1 MATSLSRRQLAG
13 LGALALLPRL
23 LNLGSFSLWLDEVIE
38 TEQADGSL
46 GHLFAELRQDAVHP
60 PLEGLLTWALLHL
73 GFSETARRLVPV
85 ALGVATVLLLAAWAG
100 RRFGERAGLAVG
112 AAAALSPAGVHYAQ
126 ELRPYALALFL
137 MTAALLLLDRLLDP
151 LDPMLGDPVP
161 GTSSRDES
169 PGTSSWDDRAPGPES
184 AGASGGEVPGTRRS
198 GPDESPGT
206 TSGSRSGWLPAFW
219 VGLLFLAVAGCFYS
233 LYLSALVVVPLGWL
247 ALETAFGPIPIT
259 VDTAGSAAVVAGRR
273 RARRLLAVS
282 PLFFLTLGLA
292 YLPWLPTVLALRSQ
306 RIQRAPGPWT
316 WGSAFDRFEDLT
328 VGGGGPVPAWAGAL
342 ALAVVVVGLLAA
354 LRRAPGRVAIAGFL
368 AGTVGVEVLLAAG
381 HHWSSL
387 RYDLVG
393 WPFLMVILGL
403 GVAELGGSSVRRRWV
418 AVAGF
423 AILAVAQLAGC
434 VQYYLGRED
443 WQRVAQAVAAA
454 RRPAEPAFAL
464 NQSTRICLLYYL
476 DVLAGRSPAGADP
489 PWFASIDGSAERLA
503 ELWPADRCALLVTQS
518 WGRQGRIVHLA
529 REFPQLADYP
539 STFARLFLLT
549 PQGRDEVYRSGRRA
563 FGPAM
568 PGALACD
575 RTLPPPL
582 AVSRA
587 ERRFGPLQPALKAMG
602 YGDRPA
608 ARQPAALS
616 IRKTPGDR
624 NEETGTPRAGMEPAL
639 AELTVLRG
647 RRRRARPVHGSWGY
661 PIVGM
666 IGIMGFIGIVADRL
680 EIGEIT
686 G

>member
-1 MATSLSRRQLAG
+1 VATSLSRRQLAG

-137 MTAALLLLDRLLDP
+137 MTAALLLLDQLLDP
-151 LDPMLGDPVP
+151 LDPIPRDHVP
-161 GTSSRDES
+161 GTSPYPVS
-169 PGTSSWDDRAPGPES
+169 
-184 AGASGGEVPGTRRS
+184 
-198 GPDESPGT
+198 DESPGT
-206 TSGSRSGWLPAFW
+206 TSGSRSGWLPALW

-233 LYLSALVVVPLGWL
+233 LYLSALVMVPLGWL
-247 ALETAFGPIPIT
+247 ALEAAFGPVPAT
-259 VDTAGSAAVVAGRR
+259 VAAVAGRR

-282 PLFFLTLGLA
+282 PFFLLALGLA

-342 ALAVVVVGLLAA
+342 VLAVMVVGLLAA
-354 LRRAPGRVAIAGFL
+354 LRGAPGRVAIAGFL
-368 AGTVGVEVLLAAG
+368 AGTVGVEVLLATG

-393 WPFLMVILGL
+393 WPFLMVIVGL

-423 AILAVAQLAGC
+423 AVLAVAQLAGC

-443 WQRVAQAVAAA
+443 WQRVAQAVVAV

-476 DVLAGRSPAGADP
+476 DVLAGRSPADADP
-489 PWFASIDGSAERLA
+489 PWFASLDGSAERLA

-563 FGPAM
+563 FGPAA
-568 PGALACD
+568 PGAPACD
-575 RTLPPPL
+575 RTLPPQL
-582 AVSRA
+582 AVSRS
-587 ERRFGPLQPALKAMG
+587 ERRFGPLQPALTAMG
-602 YGDRPA
+602 YGTGLRP
-608 ARQPAALS
+608 
-616 IRKTPGDR
+616 
-624 NEETGTPRAGMEPAL
+624 
-639 AELTVLRG
+639 
-647 RRRRARPVHGSWGY
+647 GSL
-661 PIVGM
+661 PH
-666 IGIMGFIGIVADRL
+666 
-680 EIGEIT
+680 
-686 G
+686 